1 MATLLSFPP
10 VTITTCVYQSSGSH
24 RSLKP
29 LWSTVSD
36 LFWYISSI
44 TFYFHSTFLKRKENV
59 SVINVQLVSIQKAL
73 LLHSGEYFERLTLC
87 TLWTWISY
95 FRVYCFRHKSN
106 IIFHSKYSSAMMKTF
121 NLMFLFSILLF
132 LNFFILSG
140 LKPFTNLSHNL
151 YTSQSRM
158 FLFLSWYIFVDSRF

>member
-1 MATLLSFPP
+1 MCISKLRFPQFIKTAVINIFRSVLIYFINYFLFSFY
-10 VTITTCVYQSSGSH
+10 VFKTKGKCFS
-24 RSLKP
+24 
-29 LWSTVSD
+29 
-36 LFWYISSI
+36 
-44 TFYFHSTFLKRKENV
+44 
-59 SVINVQLVSIQKAL
+59 NVQLVSIQKAL